1 MSDSSLSI
9 SSSTP
14 SNSPL
19 SDSGPSN
26 STAGGSTRAPGS
38 TIGAPGASPDGP
50 DLREQGMLF
59 RSLLESPLT
68 ARQWADFSSYRSLED
83 LSRDQGGD
91 ASALLQGQSLI
102 DPAPGFQPAAA
113 AAAPGGPDPAIAELI
128 ERHIRRA
135 LASVDPESQDGE
147 IRIELSDAVFPGTA
161 LSLKRTADGWQLT
174 ATADNR
180 QSLDELNQFAPDL
193 VERFEKASLGRL
205 QVTLRG

>member
-14 SNSPL
+14 SSSAPGNSTSGSGTPAQGTTTGAG
-19 SDSGPSN
+19 GPS
-26 STAGGSTRAPGS
+26 PE
-38 TIGAPGASPDGP
+38 GP

-59 RSLLESPLT
+59 RSLLEIPQT
-68 ARQWADFSSYRSLED
+68 ARQWADFSSSRSLQD
-83 LSRDQGGD
+83 LSHDQGGD
-91 ASALLQGQSLI
+91 ASAMLQGQGQPLI
-102 DPAPGFQPAAA
+102 DPGLGFQPAA

-135 LASVDPESQDGE
+135 LASVDAEGQDGE
-147 IRIELSDAVFPGTA
+147 VRIELSDAVFPGTA
-161 LSLKRTADGWQLT
+161 LTLKRTADGWQLT

-180 QSLDELNQFAPDL
+180 KSLDELNHFAPDL

-205 QVTLRG
+205 HVTLGSD

>member
-1 MSDSSLSI
+1 MSDSSLSV
-9 SSSTP
+9 SSSIPGNSTP
-14 SNSPL
+14 GSSTAAQGATTGAQ
-19 SDSGPSN
+19 GPS
-26 STAGGSTRAPGS
+26 PE
-38 TIGAPGASPDGP
+38 GP

-68 ARQWADFSSYRSLED
+68 ARQWADYSQYRSLED
-83 LSRDQGGD
+83 LSHDQGGD
-91 ASALLQGQSLI
+91 ASAMLQGQPLI
-102 DPAPGFQPAAA
+102 DPGPGFQPAAA

-135 LASVDPESQDGE
+135 LASVDAESQDGE

-161 LSLKRTADGWQLT
+161 LTLKRTADGWQLN

-180 QSLDELNQFAPDL
+180 QSLDELNHFAPDL

-205 QVTLRG
+205 HVTLAG

>member
-1 MSDSSLSI
+1 VSDSSLSI

-14 SNSPL
+14 ISGTPSSSTPAQGTTTGTE
-19 SDSGPSN
+19 GPS
-26 STAGGSTRAPGS
+26 PE
-38 TIGAPGASPDGP
+38 GP

-102 DPAPGFQPAAA
+102 DPGPGFQPAAA

-205 QVTLRG
+205 HVTLAG